1 MNRKLFKTISIIFLI
16 ILFNFSIFGTNGY
29 FSHGYSTEGKALAG
43 AEVAIPLDTFS
54 AVTNPALISFVDDG
68 FQIGLGFFMP
78 YREYTVKGDPSG
90 ISGTFPLVPQTV
102 ESDTNLF
109 VMPKIGYKF
118 NLKNN
123 IDISIN
129 IYGNGG
135 MNTNYDE
142 AVYNGEK
149 PTGVDLA
156 QLFSDFTISKKIGE
170 NHSIGFSTILA
181 YQRFSAE
188 GLQAFVGFSRKSD
201 DLTNNDYDNSLGYG
215 ARIGYFGGLSRLFR
229 IGLSY
234 QTKILMKEFDE
245 YSGLFAEKG
254 DFDIP
259 SNLNA
264 GFSSELMNNFVV
276 SFNYQKIF
284 YSDIKSIANNF
295 DPADFYSGTL
305 LGDEEGAGFG
315 WDDMD
320 IYKIG
325 MKLKLNDNWSLM
337 SGFSHGKQPIGE
349 NDVMLNILAPAVI
362 ENHITLGINKK
373 LDNNNSFSFSISH
386 GLSNSVSG
394 YNPMEIPEQQK
405 IEIKMHQW
413 DFEIGYS
420 F

>member
-1 MNRKLFKTISIIFLI
+1 MNRKLFKTITIIFLI
-16 ILFNFSIFGTNGY
+16 ILFNFSIFATNGY

-78 YREYTVKGDPSG
+78 YREYTVTGDPSG
-90 ISGTFPLVPQTV
+90 ISGTFPLEPQTV

-118 NLKNN
+118 NLKNK

-135 MNTNYDE
+135 MNTNYNE

-156 QLFSDFTISKKIGE
+156 QLFSDFTVSKKIGQ
-170 NHSIGFSTILA
+170 NHSVGISGILG

-188 GLQAFVGFSRKSD
+188 GLQAFVGFSRNSN
-201 DLTNNDYDNSLGYG
+201 DLTNNDYDNSLGFG
-215 ARIGYFGGLSRLFR
+215 ARIGYFGGLSRLFK

-234 QTKILMKEFDE
+234 QTKILMNEFDK

-259 SNLNA
+259 ANLNA

-305 LGDEEGAGFG
+305 LGDEGGAGFG

-325 MKLKLNDNWSLM
+325 MKLKLNNNWSLL
-337 SGFSHGKQPIGE
+337 SGFSYGKQPIGE

-373 LDNNNSFSFSISH
+373 LENNNSFSFSISH
-386 GLSNSVSG
+386 GLSSSVSG